1 LSESSLIACKDGY
14 ALIKNVDPSGV
25 RSVTHPLAT
34 ETKGTAIE
42 LRLDS
47 PTGRLVGRTD
57 VPVGK

>member
-1 LSESSLIACKDGY
+1 
-14 ALIKNVDPSGV
+14 VDLSGV
-25 RSVTHPLAT
+25 RSVTHRLAT